1 MSLSARILQ
10 FPSRSER
17 AWLSPLEAEQEA
29 RAYLSIPAE
38 ERSNADRERFLSN
51 PDVLLAI
58 CAVLRRD
65 ATPAVVERETREIYE
80 CISNPAFSLGVFDER
95 DYALGEF
102 ALLASG
108 ASRVLGMREEAL
120 LWLDRAEAGF
130 RHTMN
135 PAPGLSNVAYS
146 RLALRFE
153 MGRYQHVLELAPS
166 LESSFRKLR
175 MESEAAKCALLL
187 AMTLKQT
194 GEHRKAIDFLADLH
208 DVPALREDAPLR
220 ARILSE
226 LGDLRQLEG
235 QLDLAMAAFQK
246 ALALLEGRTVCSA
259 RADLKLYVGGVHRAL
274 GEPRDAELAFRSA
287 QADYHALGMRGLVA
301 YTHLVIAET
310 LLEMRRD
317 REAEWEI
324 LAALPAIDEIQ
335 MVPEAFAAAALLRE
349 SVQRR
354 QTDPKALQELRAHLQ
369 AL

>member
-1 MSLSARILQ
+1 MSLSAKILQ
-10 FPSRSER
+10 FPTRT
-17 AWLSPLEAEQEA
+17 AAGWLSPREAEREA
-29 RAYLSIPAE
+29 LAYLAIPLE
-38 ERSNADRERFLSN
+38 ERTKDDRDRFLTN
-51 PDVLLAI
+51 PDVLLSL
-58 CAVLRRD
+58 CSVLRRD
-65 ATPAVVERETREIYE
+65 AAPAVVEQETRDAYE
-80 CISNPAFSLGVFDER
+80 WIVRPECTLGVFDER
-95 DYALGEF
+95 DYSLGEL

-108 ASRVLGMREEAL
+108 ASRVLGKREDAL

-175 MESEAAKCALLL
+175 MDTEAAKCTLLL

-194 GEHRKAIDFLADLH
+194 GENRKAIETLSELH
-208 DVPALREDAPLR
+208 ELPALHGDAPLR
-220 ARILSE
+220 ARILIE

-235 QLDLAMAAFQK
+235 QLAAAMADFQK
-246 ALALLEGRTVCSA
+246 ALALLGDRDACPA
-259 RADLKLYVGGVHRAL
+259 RADLKLYVGGVHKAVGAL
-274 GEPRDAELAFRSA
+274 EEARHAFRSA
-287 QADYHALGMRGLVA
+287 QADYRALEMRSQVA
-301 YTHLVIAET
+301 YVHLVIAET
-310 LLEMRRD
+310 LLELKRE

-324 LAALPAIDEIQ
+324 LAALPTIDEIQ

-354 QTDPKALQELRAHLQ
+354 QTDPKALQDLRAHLQ
-369 AL
+369 AS